1 MMSSPPIS
9 LRSLHRRDPPA
20 VHRLWA
26 DRFGGRPER
35 IAAWIDAALNPQAQT
50 TGHVAVP
57 SREDRSSPIV
67 GFGILEIAVRDY
79 TLDYLGV
86 NDLDLDPD
94 LDLDVADTNGLLHM
108 VCVDR
113 DWEGRGIATM
123 LYRRHLRLLRE
134 RNVRRAYGISWHRP
148 QREGA
153 DSRVVF
159 EKTGFHAVATVADF
173 YARTSPRTNCP
184 DCGGPCRC
192 TASIYEK
199 RLAAANAGPEP

>member
-79 TLDYLGV
+79 TLDYLGL
-86 NDLDLDPD
+86 NDLDLDLD
-94 LDLDVADTNGLLHM
+94 LDLADTNGLLHM

-123 LYRRHLRLLRE
+123 LYRRHLRHLRE

-148 QREGA
+148 RRAGA

-159 EKTGFHAVATVADF
+159 EKTGFRAVATVEDF
-173 YARTSPRTNCP
+173 YARTSPRTDCP
-184 DCGGPCRC
+184 DCDGPCRC

-199 RLAAANAGPEP
+199 RLSATDAGGES